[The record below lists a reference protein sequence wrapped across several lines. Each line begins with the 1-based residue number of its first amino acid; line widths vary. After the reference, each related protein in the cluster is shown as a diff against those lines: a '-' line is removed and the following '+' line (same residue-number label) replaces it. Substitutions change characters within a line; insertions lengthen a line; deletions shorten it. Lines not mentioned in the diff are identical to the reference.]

1 MDWGVC
7 ANPKSPRAGLLTFE
21 HQGCPAFTALDA
33 APQGHAEVVENEK
46 ERKGPAEES
55 DEELAEDV
63 APLRKLKVVEYE
75 LTDAL
80 ENAQMFDGETVH
92 AYLDSE
98 TGEILR
104 LFSQWD
110 DYQEVCDR
118 IDEEP
123 ARYHEIEPLI
133 SRKSFQIMED
143 FAESL
148 PATSW
153 KSRLID
159 ALSRNK
165 PFRRFQDAVHA
176 DLKLRDRWFA
186 FQREALKEHARNWLK
201 SLGIEPQFVR
211 AVGTE

>member
-21 HQGCPAFTALDA
+21 HQGCPEFTALDA
-33 APQGHAEVVENEK
+33 APEVGAEGTEK
-46 ERKGPAEES
+46 VKETKAQDTEA
-55 DEELAEDV
+55 DEELAED
-63 APLRKLKVVEYE
+63 APPLRKLKIVEYE

-80 ENAQMFDGETVH
+80 QNAQEFDGETIRT
-92 AYLDSE
+92 YLDSE
-98 TGEILR
+98 SGEVLQIH
-104 LFSQWD
+104 SEWE
-110 DYQEVCDR
+110 DYEELSDR

-123 ARYHEIEPLI
+123 DRYHQIEPLL
-133 SRKSFQIMED
+133 SHESFQIMED

-148 PATSW
+148 PASSW

-165 PFRRFQDAVHA
+165 PFRRFRDAVHA
-176 DLKLRDRWFA
+176 DLKLRDQWFA
-186 FQREALKEHARNWLK
+186 FQREALKAHARNWLT
-201 SLGIEPQFVR
+201 SLGIEPQFTR